1 MVENNAIIYLLPW
14 IVFVLIGISL
24 MIQGYLITNER
35 CGYSCKPGYKRHP
48 EIDELRGDTG
58 RLMTLK
64 FDRTTEANYH
74 ELAERIQKVKMEEL
88 FDEPS
93 TYEDE
98 PDEDD

>member
-1 MVENNAIIYLLPW
+1 
-14 IVFVLIGISL
+14 
-24 MIQGYLITNER
+24 
-35 CGYSCKPGYKRHP
+35 
-48 EIDELRGDTG
+48 
-58 RLMTLK
+58 MTLK
-64 FDRTTEANYH
+64 FDRTPEANYH